1 MRKTAA
7 ATLLVLMA
15 IAGNAFAGAE
25 GRLIGKVTDAKT
37 GQPIPNAKIHVSAT
51 EARKY
56 EQDYP
61 GDKDGTYKIFLVDA
75 TIRYKFTVSA
85 QGYPPYEETIKLK
98 IGETMTKDFKL
109 GGGGEAPAVS
119 SGASTAPKA
128 ADPATVAYND
138 GAKAYNDGKYA
149 EAAAKFEEA
158 VKAKPELIAGW
169 EALARVDL
177 KLKAYPKAIEAA
189 NKALDLAP
197 DESDMYPILADAY
210 QATGDKEKAAVW
222 KKKLPMDAAAAFNA
236 AAALINKNNDTEAEP
251 LLKQSIAA
259 DEKFAPAYFELGML
273 YVRTGKMA
281 EAKTNL
287 ETYLKLDPNGKNAAT
302 AKETLQYVK

>member
-7 ATLLVLMA
+7 AFLLALMA
-15 IAGNAFAGAE
+15 MAGNAFAGAE
-25 GRLIGKVTDAKT
+25 GRLIGKIIDAKT
-37 GQPIPNAKIHVSAT
+37 QQPIPNVTIHVSAT

-56 EQDYP
+56 EQDYK
-61 GDKDGTYKIFLVDA
+61 GEKDGTYKIFLVDA

-98 IGETMTKDFKL
+98 IGETTTKDFKL
-109 GGGGEAPAVS
+109 GGEAPAAAVS

-128 ADPATVAYND
+128 ADPATVAYNA
-138 GAKAYNDGKYA
+138 GATAYNDGKFA

-210 QATGDKEKAAVW
+210 QATGDKEKAAEW
-222 KKKLPMDAAAAFNA
+222 KKNMPLDAAGDLHNPPRPRH
-236 AAALINKNNDTEAEP
+236 NHNDTTP
-251 LLKQSIAA
+251 GPPPRQSIPPPQLLSNAY
-259 DEKFAPAYFELGML
+259 PAL
-273 YVRTGKMA
+273 
-281 EAKTNL
+281 
-287 ETYLKLDPNGKNAAT
+287 P
-302 AKETLQYVK
+302 

>member
-7 ATLLVLMA
+7 AFLFVLMA

-25 GRLIGKVTDAKT
+25 GRLVGKVIDAKT
-37 GQPIPNAKIHVSAT
+37 QQPIPNATIHVSAT
-51 EARKY
+51 EAHKY
-56 EQDYP
+56 EVDYKSE
-61 GDKDGTYKIFLVDA
+61 KDGTYKIFLVDA

-85 QGYPPYEETIKLK
+85 DGFPPYQETIKLK
-98 IGETMTKDFKL
+98 IGETMSKDFKL
-109 GGGGEAPAVS
+109 GGDAPAT
-119 SGASTAPKA
+119 ASVAAAPKA
-128 ADPATVAYND
+128 ADPSTVAYND

-149 EAAAKFEEA
+149 EAAAKFQEA
-158 VKAKPELIAGW
+158 VTAKPELIAAW
-169 EALARVDL
+169 EALARANV

-197 DESDMYPILADAY
+197 DESDMYPILAESY
-210 QATGDKEKAAVW
+210 QATGDTAKAAEW
-222 KKKLPMDAAAAFNA
+222 KKKMPLDAAGAFNA
-236 AAALINKNNDTEAEP
+236 AAQLINKNNDTEAEP